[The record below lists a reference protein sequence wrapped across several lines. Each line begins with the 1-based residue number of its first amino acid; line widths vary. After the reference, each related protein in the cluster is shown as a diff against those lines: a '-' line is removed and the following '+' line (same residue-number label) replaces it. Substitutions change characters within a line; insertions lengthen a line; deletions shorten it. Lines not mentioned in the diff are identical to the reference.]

1 MEIINSIFLSPVVNF
16 LFGGIGASLI
26 VEAAKYTRQ
35 KRRRHWK
42 SMLEKDIIDI
52 KGLRAQ
58 SHIPSRKL
66 QQEYFRY
73 FNKYKEVLSSADV
86 EMLMRQESASKGK
99 QKELLS
105 ILLGLLEAL
114 QMK

>member
-1 MEIINSIFLSPVVNF
+1 MNRTKKLNLQVGRCR
-16 LFGGIGASLI
+16 L
-26 VEAAKYTRQ
+26 K
-35 KRRRHWK
+35 
-42 SMLEKDIIDI
+42 
-52 KGLRAQ
+52 Q
-58 SHIPSRKL
+58 SYSRKL